1 MKKILIILIVALFI
15 FVLLSFINIPFND
28 RLAEIFYGICGIL
41 FSVGMSQAMNFD
53 FSKIVDKEIYDQN
66 VDALNTVKLSFII
79 QFVLASISFVFLQIL
94 KSDSIVIPPLY
105 LKGKQFSITVFLN
118 LIIVYSLFFFLYN
131 FYLLANKKTALDK
144 TYRDEAMEDF
154 E

>member
-1 MKKILIILIVALFI
+1 MKNILIILVVALLVFA
-15 FVLLSFINIPFND
+15 FLSFINIPFND

-66 VDALNTVKLSFII
+66 VDGLNTVKLSFII
-79 QFVLASISFVFLQIL
+79 QFILASISFIFLQIL
-94 KSDSIVIPPLY
+94 KSGSVVIPPLH
-105 LKGKQFSITVFLN
+105 LKGKQFSITIFLN
-118 LIIVYSLFFFLYN
+118 LIIIYSLFFFLYN
-131 FYLLANKKTALDK
+131 FYFLANKKTSLDK
-144 TYRDEAMEDF
+144 TYRDESMEDF